1 MGRRSRRSFLRLR
14 ELVRKEVA
22 ELTASRAFWLFLLIV
37 GLLTG
42 QSFITA
48 MNAYAEASGIGGGPA
63 ALAQGLSPLDGILTP
78 TLGAYD
84 LAITLLSPFV
94 AIRLIASEKSSD
106 ALKLMLQ
113 WPASIER
120 QIGAKV
126 LALIGAWIVSL
137 LPFFIALTLW
147 SGYGG
152 HLHAAE
158 VLNLLAGYTLR
169 FLLTAAIAMAAAALM
184 SGAANAAIVVLA
196 FTIGTWALDFIAAGR
211 GGILQTL
218 ASFTPAATLRGF
230 ERGLLRI
237 DVVVVML
244 IVSLLGFAIA
254 ATWLH
259 LGRSIRARIAGTS
272 LLLILATL
280 AIGVT
285 LMLVRV
291 SFDVSENRRNSFS
304 PADQRVLSSIHAPL
318 TITVYLSSEDP
329 RMMDF
334 ENNVLLKLRRSMPD
348 VNVIYPLAGRSG
360 LFENDAR
367 YGTIDYRLG
376 AKSTTSRSTTEE
388 IVLDTI
394 YELAGVRAPTREASI
409 YAGYPLAKKPTGAAV
424 VFYVV
429 WPIAIVLVVIQ
440 SRRRRVARARRRAEQ
455 S

>member
-1 MGRRSRRSFLRLR
+1 LRLR
-14 ELVRKEVA
+14 DLVRKEIA
-22 ELTASRAFWLFLLIV
+22 ELAASRAFWLLLLVV

-84 LAITLLSPFV
+84 LAITLLLPFV
-94 AIRLIASEKSSD
+94 VIRLIASEKQSD

-113 WPASIER
+113 WPASISR
-120 QIGAKV
+120 QIAAKTI
-126 LALIGAWIVSL
+126 ALIAAWIVALIPS
-137 LPFFIALTLW
+137 FIALMIW
-147 SGYGG
+147 RGYGG
-152 HLHAAE
+152 HLYAPE

-169 FLLTAAIAMAAAALM
+169 FLLTAAIAMAAASLI

-218 ASFTPAATLRGF
+218 AAFTPTATLRGF

-237 DVVVVML
+237 DVVLVML
-244 IVSLLGFAIA
+244 ILSILGFTIA

-259 LGRSIRARIAGTS
+259 LGRSIRHRMTRTAVDVLFAGIAIAS
-272 LLLILATL
+272 SMQVNA
-280 AIGVT
+280 
-285 LMLVRV
+285 
-291 SFDVSENRRNSFS
+291 SFDISENRRNSFS
-304 PADQRVLSSIHAPL
+304 PAEERVLSSIHAPL
-318 TITVYLSSEDP
+318 TITVFLASEDP

-334 ENNVLLKLRRSMPD
+334 ENNVLLKLRRSMRA

-367 YGTIDYRLG
+367 YGTIEYRLG
-376 AKSTTSRSTTEE
+376 AKSATSRSTTEE

-394 YELAGVRAPTREASI
+394 YELAGVLAPAREESA
-409 YAGYPLAKKPTGAAV
+409 YAGYPLAKKPNGAAV
-424 VFYVV
+424 VFYVL
-429 WPIAIVLVVIQ
+429 WPIAVILAVIQ
-440 SRRRRVARARRRAEQ
+440 SRRRVAEVARARRRAEQ
-455 S
+455 A

>member
-1 MGRRSRRSFLRLR
+1 LRLR
-14 ELVRKEVA
+14 DLVRKEIA
-22 ELTASRAFWLFLLIV
+22 ELAASRAFWLLLLIV

-48 MNAYAEASGIGGGPA
+48 MNAYADASGIGGGPA

-84 LAITLLSPFV
+84 LTITLLLPFV
-94 AIRLIASEKSSD
+94 VIRLIASEKSSD

-113 WPASIER
+113 WPSSIER
-120 QIGAKV
+120 QIAAKAI
-126 LALIGAWIVSL
+126 ALIAAWIVSL
-137 LPFFIALTLW
+137 IPFFIALVMW
-147 SGYGG
+147 RSYGG
-152 HLHAAE
+152 HLYSPE

-169 FLLTAAIAMAAAALM
+169 FLLTVAIAMAAASLM

-211 GGILQTL
+211 GGMLQTL

-237 DVVVVML
+237 DAVLVML
-244 IVSLLGFAIA
+244 IVSILGFTITA
-254 ATWLH
+254 AWLQ
-259 LGRSIRARIAGTS
+259 LGRSIRHRIMRTAVDV
-272 LLLILATL
+272 LFA
-280 AIGVT
+280 AIAVASS
-285 LMLVRV
+285 MQVNA

-304 PADQRVLSSIHAPL
+304 PSDERVLSSIHAPL
-318 TITVYLSSEDP
+318 TITLFLSSEDP

-334 ENNVLLKLRRSMPD
+334 ENNVLLKLRRSMRE

-367 YGTIDYRLG
+367 YGRVVYRLG
-376 AKSTTSRSTTEE
+376 VKTATSRSTTEE

-394 YELAGVRAPTREASI
+394 YELAGVHAPAREASP
-409 YAGYPLAKKPTGAAV
+409 YAGYPLAKKPSGAAL
-424 VFYVV
+424 VFYIL
-429 WPIAIVLVVIQ
+429 WPIAVLLAVIQ
-440 SRRRRVARARRRAEQ
+440 SRRSHVARSAKTA
-455 S
+455 

>member
-1 MGRRSRRSFLRLR
+1 LRLR
-14 ELVRKEVA
+14 DLVRKEIS
-22 ELTASRAFWLFLLIV
+22 ELAASRAFWLLLLIV

-84 LAITLLSPFV
+84 LAITLLLPFV
-94 AIRLIASEKSSD
+94 VIRLIASEKSSD

-120 QIGAKV
+120 QIAAKV
-126 LALIGAWIVSL
+126 LALVGAWIVSL
-137 LPFFIALTLW
+137 IPFFIALALW
-147 SGYGG
+147 RGYGG

-169 FLLTAAIAMAAAALM
+169 FLLTAAIAMAAASLM

-218 ASFTPAATLRGF
+218 ASFTPTATLRGF

-237 DVVVVML
+237 DVVLVML
-244 IVSLLGFAIA
+244 ILSIFGFAIA
-254 ATWLH
+254 ANWLH
-259 LGRSIRARIAGTS
+259 LGRSIKARMAGTAVLS
-272 LLLILATL
+272 ILATL
-280 AIGVT
+280 AIGVV

-304 PADQRVLSSIHAPL
+304 PSDDRVLTSIHAPL
-318 TITVYLSSEDP
+318 AITVFLSSEDP

-348 VNVIYPLAGRSG
+348 VSVIYPLAGRSG

-367 YGTIDYRLG
+367 YGTIGYRLG
-376 AKSTTSRSTTEE
+376 LKTAISRSTTEE

-394 YELAGVRAPTREASI
+394 YDLAGVRSPAREAST
-409 YAGYPLAKKPTGAAV
+409 YPGFPLAKKPTGAAI
-424 VFYVV
+424 VFYVL
-429 WPIAIVLVVIQ
+429 WPAVLIAAFLI
-440 SRRRRVARARRRAEQ
+440 RRRSSSAKRGVA
-455 S
+455 

>member
-1 MGRRSRRSFLRLR
+1 MGRRSRRSFLHLLD
-14 ELVRKEVA
+14 LVRKEVA
-22 ELTASRAFWLFLLIV
+22 ELTASRAFWLLLLIV

-84 LAITLLSPFV
+84 LAITLLLPFV
-94 AIRLIASEKSSD
+94 VIRLIASEKSSD

-120 QIGAKV
+120 QIAAKV
-126 LALIGAWIVSL
+126 LALIGAWIFAL
-137 LPFFIALTLW
+137 IPFVIALALW
-147 SGYGG
+147 RGYGG

-158 VLNLLAGYTLR
+158 VLNLIAGYTLR
-169 FLLTAAIAMAAAALM
+169 FLLTSAIAMAAASLM

-218 ASFTPAATLRGF
+218 ASFTPTATLRGF

-237 DVVVVML
+237 DVVLVML
-244 IVSLLGFAIA
+244 ILSIFGFALA
-254 ATWLH
+254 ANWLH
-259 LGRSIRARIAGTS
+259 LGRSIRARIAGTAV
-272 LLLILATL
+272 LLILTTI
-280 AIGVT
+280 AIVNV
-285 LMLVRV
+285 LMFVNV

-304 PADQRVLSSIHAPL
+304 AADERVLSSIAAPL

-329 RMMDF
+329 RMTDF

-348 VNVIYPLAGRSG
+348 VNVIYPLAGRAG

-367 YGTIDYRLG
+367 YGTIEYRLG
-376 AKSTTSRSTTEE
+376 AKSAMSRSTTEE
-388 IVLDTI
+388 IVLDPI
-394 YELAGVRAPTREASI
+394 YDLAGLHTPAREAQTYPGS
-409 YAGYPLAKKPTGAAV
+409 PLAKTPTGAAV
-424 VFYVV
+424 VFYVL
-429 WPIAIVLVVIQ
+429 WPAVLVIV
-440 SRRRRVARARRRAEQ
+440 
-455 S
+455 

>member
-1 MGRRSRRSFLRLR
+1 MRLR
-14 ELVRKEVA
+14 DLVRKEIA
-22 ELTASRAFWLFLLIV
+22 ELAASRAFWLLLLIV

-48 MNAYAEASGIGGGPA
+48 MNAYAEASGIGGGPS

-84 LAITLLSPFV
+84 LAITLLLPFV
-94 AIRLIASEKSSD
+94 VIRLIASEKQSD

-120 QIGAKV
+120 QIAAKV
-126 LALIGAWIVSL
+126 LALIGAWIVAL
-137 LPFFIALTLW
+137 IAFVIALTLW
-147 SGYGG
+147 RGYGG
-152 HLHAAE
+152 HLYAPE

-169 FLLTAAIAMAAAALM
+169 FLLTSAIAMAAASLM

-218 ASFTPAATLRGF
+218 ASFTPTATLRGF
-230 ERGLLRI
+230 EHGLLRI
-237 DVVVVML
+237 DVALVML
-244 IVSLLGFAIA
+244 ILSIFGFALTA
-254 ATWLH
+254 NWLH
-259 LGRSIRARIAGTS
+259 FGRSIRARIAGTAV
-272 LLLILATL
+272 LLILTTIA
-280 AIGVT
+280 VVNV
-285 LMLVRV
+285 LMFVSV

-304 PADQRVLSSIHAPL
+304 RADDRVLSSIAAPL

-334 ENNVLLKLRRSMPD
+334 ENNVLLKLRRSMRD
-348 VNVIYPLAGRSG
+348 VTVIYPLAGRSG

-367 YGTIDYRLG
+367 YGTIEYRLG
-376 AKSTTSRSTTEE
+376 AKSAMSRSTTEE

-394 YELAGVRAPTREASI
+394 YDLAGVRASPREAST

-424 VFYVV
+424 VFYVL
-429 WPIAIVLVVIQ
+429 WPAVLVAVFLIG
-440 SRRRRVARARRRAEQ
+440 RRRVVVGA
-455 S
+455 

>member
-1 MGRRSRRSFLRLR
+1 MRLR
-14 ELVRKEVA
+14 DLVRKEIA
-22 ELTASRAFWLFLLIV
+22 ELAASRAFWLLLLIV

-84 LAITLLSPFV
+84 LAITLLLPFV
-94 AIRLIASEKSSD
+94 VIRLIASEKSSD

-113 WPASIER
+113 WPASIKR
-120 QIGAKV
+120 QIAAKV
-126 LALIGAWIVSL
+126 LALMGAWIVSL
-137 LPFFIALTLW
+137 LPFLIALVLW
-147 SGYGG
+147 RGYGG
-152 HLHAAE
+152 HLDAPE

-169 FLLTAAIAMAAAALM
+169 FLLTAAIAMAAASLM

-218 ASFTPAATLRGF
+218 ASFTPTATLRGF

-237 DVVVVML
+237 DVVLVML
-244 IVSLLGFAIA
+244 ILSIFGFAIA
-254 ATWLH
+254 ANWLH

-272 LLLILATL
+272 VLLILTTL
-280 AIGVT
+280 AIGLI

-291 SFDVSENRRNSFS
+291 SLDVSENRRNSFS
-304 PADQRVLSSIHAPL
+304 PSDERALSSIDAPL
-318 TITVYLSSEDP
+318 TITVFLSSEDP

-348 VNVIYPLAGRSG
+348 LTVVYPLAGRSG

-367 YGTIDYRLG
+367 YGTIEYRLG
-376 AKSTTSRSTTEE
+376 TKSALSRSTTDE

-394 YELAGVRAPTREASI
+394 YGLAGMRAPAREAST
-409 YAGYPLAKKPTGAAV
+409 YPGYPLAKRGTGAAL
-424 VFYVV
+424 VFYVL
-429 WPIAIVLVVIQ
+429 WPAAVAIVIL
-440 SRRRRVARARRRAEQ
+440 SRRSHVTRKRDVA
-455 S
+455 

>member
-1 MGRRSRRSFLRLR
+1 LRLR
-14 ELVRKEVA
+14 DLVRKEIA
-22 ELTASRAFWLFLLIV
+22 ELAASRAFWLLLLIV

-84 LAITLLSPFV
+84 LAITLLLPFV
-94 AIRLIASEKSSD
+94 VIRLIASEKSSD

-120 QIGAKV
+120 QIAAKV
-126 LALIGAWIVSL
+126 IALIGAWIVSL
-137 LPFFIALTLW
+137 IPFGVALTLW
-147 SGYGG
+147 RGYGG
-152 HLHAAE
+152 HLYAPE

-169 FLLTAAIAMAAAALM
+169 FLLTSAIAMAAASLM

-211 GGILQTL
+211 GGLLQTL
-218 ASFTPAATLRGF
+218 ASFTPTATLRGF

-237 DVVVVML
+237 DVVLVML
-244 IVSLLGFAIA
+244 ILSIFGFALTA
-254 ATWLH
+254 NWLH
-259 LGRSIRARIAGTS
+259 LGRSIRARIAGMAVS
-272 LLLILATL
+272 LILTIL
-280 AIGVT
+280 AAGLV

-291 SFDVSENRRNSFS
+291 NFDVSENRRNSFS
-304 PADQRVLSSIHAPL
+304 RADERVLSSIAAPL
-318 TITVYLSSEDP
+318 TITVFLSSEDP
-329 RMMDF
+329 RMTDF
-334 ENNVLLKLRRSMPD
+334 ENNVLLKLRRSMRD
-348 VNVIYPLAGRSG
+348 VTVIYPLAGRSG

-376 AKSTTSRSTTEE
+376 ARTATSRSTTEE

-394 YELAGVRAPTREASI
+394 YDLAGVRAPAREANT
-409 YAGYPLAKKPTGAAV
+409 YPGYPLAKKPTGAAL
-424 VFYVV
+424 VFYVL
-429 WPIAIVLVVIQ
+429 WPAVVIVVLV
-440 SRRRRVARARRRAEQ
+440 SRRSRVARNVKAA
-455 S
+455 

>member
-1 MGRRSRRSFLRLR
+1 MRLR
-14 ELVRKEVA
+14 DLVRKEIA
-22 ELTASRAFWLFLLIV
+22 ELAASRAFWLLLLIV

-84 LAITLLSPFV
+84 LAITLLFPFV
-94 AIRLIASEKSSD
+94 AIRLVANEKSSD

-120 QIGAKV
+120 QIAAKV
-126 LALIGAWIVSL
+126 LALVAAWIVAL
-137 LPFFIALTLW
+137 IPFFIALAMW
-147 SGYGG
+147 RGYGG

-169 FLLTAAIAMAAAALM
+169 FLLTAGIAVAAAALM

-211 GGILQTL
+211 GGILQML
-218 ASFTPAATLRGF
+218 ASFTPTAALRGF
-230 ERGLLRI
+230 ERGLLRV
-237 DVVVVML
+237 DVVLVML
-244 IVSLLGFAIA
+244 ILSLLGFAIA
-254 ATWLH
+254 TQWLH
-259 LGRSIRARIAGTS
+259 LGRNIRARSAGTAVV
-272 LLLILATL
+272 LILATL
-280 AIGVT
+280 AIVNV

-304 PADQRVLSSIHAPL
+304 TSDERALSSINAPL
-318 TITVYLSSEDP
+318 TITVFLSSEDP

-334 ENNVLLKLRRSMPD
+334 ENNVLLKLRRSMPE

-376 AKSTTSRSTTEE
+376 IKTATSRSTTEE

-394 YELAGVRAPTREASI
+394 YELAGVHAPTREAST
-409 YAGYPLAKKPTGAAV
+409 YPGYPLAKKPNGAAV
-424 VFYVV
+424 VFYLL
-429 WPIAIVLVVIQ
+429 WPIAVVLPVIL
-440 SRRRRVARARRRAEQ
+440 SRRRTVEGPPN
-455 S
+455 

>member
-1 MGRRSRRSFLRLR
+1 LRLR
-14 ELVRKEVA
+14 DLARKEIA
-22 ELTASRAFWLFLLIV
+22 ELAASRAFWLLLLIV

-84 LAITLLSPFV
+84 LAITLLLPFV
-94 AIRLIASEKSSD
+94 VIHLIAPEKSSD

-120 QIGAKV
+120 QIAAKV

-137 LPFFIALTLW
+137 LPFFIALALW
-147 SGYGG
+147 RGYGG

-169 FLLTAAIAMAAAALM
+169 FLLTAAIAMAAASLM

-211 GGILQTL
+211 GGLLQTL
-218 ASFTPAATLRGF
+218 ASFTPTATLRGF
-230 ERGLLRI
+230 ERGLLRV
-237 DVVVVML
+237 DVVLVML
-244 IVSLLGFAIA
+244 ILSIFGFALA
-254 ATWLH
+254 ANWLH
-259 LGRSIRARIAGTS
+259 LGRSIKARTAGTAVLS
-272 LLLILATL
+272 ILATL
-280 AIGVT
+280 AIGVV
-285 LMLVRV
+285 LMLVRT

-304 PADQRVLSSIHAPL
+304 PSDERVLTSIHAPL
-318 TITVYLSSEDP
+318 TITVFLSSEDP
-329 RMMDF
+329 RMTDF
-334 ENNVLLKLRRSMPD
+334 ENNVLLKLRRSMSD
-348 VNVIYPLAGRSG
+348 VSVIYPLAGRSG

-367 YGTIDYRLG
+367 YGTIVYRLG
-376 AKSTTSRSTTEE
+376 AKTAMSRSTTEE

-394 YELAGVRAPTREASI
+394 YDLAGVLAPAREAAT
-409 YAGYPLAKKPTGAAV
+409 YAGYPLAKKPMGAAI
-424 VFYVV
+424 VFYVL
-429 WPIAIVLVVIQ
+429 WPAVLIAVFL
-440 SRRRRVARARRRAEQ
+440 SRRSRIARSAKTA
-455 S
+455 